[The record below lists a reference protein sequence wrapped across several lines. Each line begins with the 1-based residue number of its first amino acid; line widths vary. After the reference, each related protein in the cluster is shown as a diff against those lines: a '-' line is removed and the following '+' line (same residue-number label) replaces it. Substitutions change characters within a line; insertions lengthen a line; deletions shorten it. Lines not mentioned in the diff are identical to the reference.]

1 MPARPALLV
10 ASAFLLCASRAT
22 EVDSAPGAKFNK
34 AELEAILKKEHSD
47 RVSNIYDSENGIQR
61 RRLPNKCPGTQQPRA
76 AARLQR
82 PARIAQG
89 CRAEPGRRAH
99 AFASCAELSGG
110 RPSLVGTRGTWRT
123 RSSVPAWTA
132 SAPRKSCRAVRK
144 RNISDEV
151 WCGLRSVL
159 HLAVVTE
166 DRWMR

>member
-10 ASAFLLCASRAT
+10 ASAFLLCASRAA

-76 AARLQR
+76 AARLSRR

-89 CRAEPGRRAH
+89 CRAEPGRRA
-99 AFASCAELSGG
+99 FAARARTLLLA
-110 RPSLVGTRGTWRT
+110 RPRRT
-123 RSSVPAWTA
+123 ER
-132 SAPRKSCRAVRK
+132 RA
-144 RNISDEV
+144 
-151 WCGLRSVL
+151 
-159 HLAVVTE
+159 AVVGRYTWDVE
-166 DRWMR
+166 NQELCAGVDGKCSKEEL